1 MQNVDKE
8 HTKILNS
15 KRIKNCKKYKNQL
28 FLDFKFKKYNKFW
41 GAIEN
46 VRREVY
52 TLKVGNNKI

>member
-1 MQNVDKE
+1 M
-8 HTKILNS
+8 
-15 KRIKNCKKYKNQL
+15 IKNCKKYKNWL

-52 TLKVGNNKI
+52 TLKVGNMKI